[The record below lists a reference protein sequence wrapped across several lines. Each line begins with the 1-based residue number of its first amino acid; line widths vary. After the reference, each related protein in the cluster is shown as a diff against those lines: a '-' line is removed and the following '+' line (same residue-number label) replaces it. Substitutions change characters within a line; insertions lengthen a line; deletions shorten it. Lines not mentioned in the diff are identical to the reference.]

1 MVNYYI
7 ASFRYGNT
15 KIPLMASL
23 VAAVLNLVLDPVLML
38 PPFSRGVQVGFFSVL
53 VLLLVTMMPFQQWAV
68 SFN

>member
-1 MVNYYI
+1 
-7 ASFRYGNT
+7 
-15 KIPLMASL
+15 MASL

-38 PPFSRGVQVGFFSVL
+38 PPFSRGVQGGFFSVL